1 MEGRPDVWVWKADSS
16 GNYSTKSAYRLLMEA
31 TGEFPVDRTY
41 VDLWNLKIPSKAIV
55 FAWRLIKD
63 RLPTRT
69 NLRVRQVE
77 LNDSRCPL
85 CNSSEEDAA
94 HLFFHCTKTEPL
106 WWETQ
111 SWVNS
116 LGAFP
121 HNSKDHFLQHDNRS
135 ANGVKARRWKCL
147 WVALTWVIWK
157 HRNGVVFH
165 NQSFDGSKVMEDAI
179 FLTWSWLKVA
189 EKGFTVPF
197 SFWSSHLKAAF

>member
-1 MEGRPDVWVWKADSS
+1 
-16 GNYSTKSAYRLLMEA
+16 MEA

-157 HRNGVVFH
+157 HRNGVVFQ